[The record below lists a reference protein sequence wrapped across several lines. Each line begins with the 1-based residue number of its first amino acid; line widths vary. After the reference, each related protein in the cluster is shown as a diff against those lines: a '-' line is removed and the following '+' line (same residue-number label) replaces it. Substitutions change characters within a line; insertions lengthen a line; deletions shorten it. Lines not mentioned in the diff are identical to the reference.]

1 MSSMGQRQS
10 QRPRANCA
18 RHTRSAGW
26 RALGWALLWASA
38 LTLAC
43 SGEDAADT
51 SDLAGGQTGSLLPG
65 PSPQLPGYQLLGIE
79 PCSLPRTSEIE
90 VVEGDAAL
98 VIYPAAGETASVQL
112 TDGDGQL
119 IETELEDIE
128 GTNAKLART
137 SQALTEGEYT
147 VEYQCSTEAGLRVLQ
162 ATLEV
167 TPASALPTTSGTLEP
182 VFDAQ
187 RLRSCDEGGW
197 YTMRWVA
204 DADLVAFGSLLALS
218 VQVNQGEAFPVLLHG
233 QVQLQQ
239 GALELS
245 LPRCPPTESERCL
258 PAGPVR
264 VDLLVDIAGEE
275 EELAPAS
282 LSFDTS
288 CVEPTPE
295 PEEGCTARIAG
306 AHTRGSAW
314 TSLAALL
321 TALLLRRRRST
332 RSAPVRR

>member
-1 MSSMGQRQS
+1 MSSCRRRQS
-10 QRPRANCA
+10 QRPRVNCA
-18 RHTRSAGW
+18 RHTRSASW
-26 RALGWALLWASA
+26 RALGWAALWASA
-38 LTLAC
+38 LALAC

-51 SDLAGGQTGSLLPG
+51 SNLVGGQTGSLLPG

-98 VIYPAAGETASVQL
+98 VVYPAAGETASVQL
-112 TDGDGQL
+112 TDSDGQL

-128 GTNAKLART
+128 GTDAKLART
-137 SQALTEGEYT
+137 SQALTEGEYS
-147 VEYQCSTEAGLRVLQ
+147 VEYQCSTESGLRVLQ

-167 TPASALPTTSGTLEP
+167 TPANDLPATSGTLEP

-187 RLRSCDEGGW
+187 RVRSCDEGGW

-204 DADLVAFGSLLALS
+204 EDDLTAFESLLALS
-218 VQVNQGEAFPVLLHG
+218 VRVNEGEAFPVLLHG
-233 QVQLQQ
+233 QVRFQQ

-245 LPRCPPTESERCL
+245 LPRCPSAESERCL

-275 EELAPAS
+275 QNLAPAS
-282 LSFDTS
+282 MSFDTS

-295 PEEGCTARIAG
+295 PEEGCTARVAK
-306 AHTRGSAW
+306 AHPRASAW

-321 TALLLRRRRST
+321 AALLFRRRRST
-332 RSAPVRR
+332 PAPVRR